1 MYKFAKV
8 YESNGRQV
16 LFMKSKTDVD
26 GEDTPKLSII
36 FHTDDETQMDV
47 GMVLPDGSDE
57 SWDNLD
63 KIFDDLTDKEAMKI
77 ADGITSKIE
86 PNMTAF
92 DLIKVL

>member
-8 YESNGRQV
+8 YVSNGREV
-16 LFMKSKTDVD
+16 LFMKSKTDVG
-26 GEDTPKLSII
+26 GEETPKMSII
-36 FHTDDETQMDV
+36 FHTDDETQVDV
-47 GMVLPDGSDE
+47 GMVLNDGSDE

-63 KIFDDLTDKEAMKI
+63 KIFEELTDEAAMKI

-86 PNMTAF
+86 PGMSPF